1 MSEDQNIKRTLEL
14 KIPAAE
20 VEQETERVVA
30 SLAKKV
36 RIPGFRPG
44 KVPTEMIRKR
54 YAQDI
59 QQEVV
64 EKLVPKHF
72 FERAE
77 REGLNVVGT
86 PSIKDLHFHKGEPL
100 TFKAE
105 FEVAPAIELKDYKG
119 LEVPYQEPEVA
130 DEDIQKRIEEIREQK
145 ADYVNVDPR
154 PIEDGDYA
162 VVSLESL
169 SGLAGP
175 PVKQDE
181 VTLRI
186 GAEDTV
192 AGFTEGLRGA
202 APGDERE
209 FDVAY
214 PEDYGQEKLSGKT
227 VRFRAKVKAIRRKEL
242 PEVNDEFAQDL
253 GDYRNMDEVREAV
266 RTAIFNERQ
275 FIAQQE
281 AKNKLVDKLVD
292 AHEFPVPEA
301 YIERQIELQVER
313 RLRML
318 AAEGID
324 PSKLKLDWAKL
335 KESQRD
341 RAVREV
347 KASLLLAKVADAE
360 AIHATNDEVDKEVQ
374 RIARQEREPVAAT
387 RMRLEKEDALRRIA
401 SGIRTEKTLNFLFEQ
416 ARKVAENN

>member
-1 MSEDQNIKRTLEL
+1 MSEDQNIKRTLEV
-14 KIPAAE
+14 KIPAEE
-20 VEQETERVVA
+20 VEQETARVVA
-30 SLAKKV
+30 SLAKKI

-44 KVPTEMIRKR
+44 KVPVDMIRKR

-77 REGLNVVGT
+77 REGMNVVGT
-86 PSIKDLHFHKGEPL
+86 PGIKDLHFHAGEPL

-105 FEVAPAIELKDYKG
+105 FEVAPEIELKEYKG
-119 LEVPYQEPEVA
+119 LEVAYQEPEVTA
-130 DEDIQKRIEEIREQK
+130 EDVEKRIEEIREQK

-154 PIEDGDYA
+154 PLEDGDYA

-175 PVKQDE
+175 PVRQDE
-181 VTLRI
+181 VTLHI

-192 AGFTEGLRGA
+192 AGFSEGLRGA
-202 APGDERE
+202 APEDERE

-214 PEDYGQEKLSGKT
+214 PEDYGQERLSGKT

-253 GDYRNMDEVREAV
+253 GDYRNMEEVREAV
-266 RTAIFNERQ
+266 RSAIFNERQ
-275 FIAQQE
+275 FLAQQE

-318 AAEGID
+318 AAEGVD
-324 PSKLKLDWAKL
+324 PSKLKLDWEKL
-335 KESQRD
+335 KASQRD
-341 RAVREV
+341 RAIREV
-347 KASLLLAKVADAE
+347 KASLLLAKMADAE
-360 AIHATNDEVDKEVQ
+360 AIHTTNDELDKEVQ
-374 RIARQEREPVAAT
+374 RIARQEREPVAAV
-387 RMRLEKEDALRRIA
+387 RMKLEKDDSLRRIA

-416 ARKVAENN
+416 ARKVAEN